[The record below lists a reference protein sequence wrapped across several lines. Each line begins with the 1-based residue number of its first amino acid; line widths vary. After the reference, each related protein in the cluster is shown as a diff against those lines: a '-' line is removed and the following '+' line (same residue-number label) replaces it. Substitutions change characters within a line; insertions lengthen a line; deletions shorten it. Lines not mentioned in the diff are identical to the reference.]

1 MNKAIYAFSGDPITY
16 GHLDIIKRAS
26 IVFDQLVVAI
36 GNNSSKKY
44 LFSLEERT
52 KLTKKVLGNF
62 KNIQVVSFEG
72 LLVDFA
78 YEQNINVII
87 RGIRNSTDM
96 EYENT
101 LHQVGFSQKLNIDT
115 FLLFSNP
122 KLSHI
127 SSGAVKALI
136 KEQGFIQEYVP
147 LHVKHALELKLNQQD
162 IIGITGEIGSG
173 KSFLTNQIKER
184 CKNIE
189 CHNIDLDVIGHQIL
203 SELHEPMYVKIRNT
217 LVDVFGE
224 TILDNKGNIDRKAL
238 GEIVFNDR
246 SKLNKLNDIMY
257 DPMLV
262 RVKREM
268 FGKKG
273 LILLNGALLVESNLL
288 DLCNNNVILTHCSKE
303 EHIKRLEKRGY
314 DQEKIDRRIKSQ
326 CNFLVKRDRVRDKIL
341 TDGFGE
347 LCTIDTTNGVTDD
360 VVDKFIM
367 NVEKVLGL

>member
-26 IVFDQLVVAI
+26 IVFDHLVVAI

-62 KNIQVVSFEG
+62 KNIEVVSFEG

-127 SSGAVKALI
+127 SSGAVKELI
-136 KEQGFIQEYVP
+136 KQQGFIHEYVP
-147 LHVKHALELKLNQQD
+147 LHVKQALEVKINQQD

-173 KSFLTNQIKER
+173 KSTLSNQIKER

-203 SELHEPMYVKIRNT
+203 SNLHEPMYVKIRNT

-224 TILDNKGNIDRKAL
+224 TILDNKGNINRKSL
-238 GEIVFNDR
+238 GDIVFNDPE
-246 SKLNKLNDIMY
+246 KLNKLNEIMY

-262 RVKREM
+262 RIKREM
-268 FGKKG
+268 YGKKG
-273 LILLNGALLVESNLL
+273 LILLNGSLLVEANLL
-288 DLCNNNVILTHCSKE
+288 SLCNNNVILLHCIPD
-303 EHIKRLEKRGY
+303 EHLKRLKERGY
-314 DQEKIDRRIKSQ
+314 DQDKIDRRMNSQ
-326 CNFLVKRDRVRDKIL
+326 YTFWVKREKIKDKIKK
-341 TDGFGE
+341 DGNGE
-347 LCTIDTTNGVTDD
+347 ICLVDTTNGVSDE
-360 VVDKFIM
+360 VVDKFIK
-367 NVEKVLGL
+367 NVEKVLGI